1 MLYECRECS
10 NSLRQ
15 NVLVLLILNIFYCS
29 LLSLKLVQTSSPLST
44 LLTYAHKH
52 QPLHSASKTP
62 KYLICLKWFFQ
73 LLSLHSG
80 FSLIWQGRHSPSWA
94 GPWPLCTH
102 PSPRPHSS
110 TILTLR
116 SLNLLYS
123 LFAHWNLCVSCS
135 LYPHAHLTVIHPSTV
150 VTSFWNLLRS
160 PLRSNQDWHLTSVF
174 SLPPVH
180 ASNMASH
187 WIKPLVFF
195 YLLFLLSKH
204 KTCPI
209 TSIWCTFDG

>member
-1 MLYECRECS
+1 MH
-10 NSLRQ
+10 
-15 NVLVLLILNIFYCS
+15 ININ
-29 LLSLKLVQTSSPLST
+29 LST
-44 LLTYAHKH
+44 PPVKPPNIWSAWNDSFSCYHCIQDLVWSGKADTAPPERAPGPSGPIHLLV
-52 QPLHSASKTP
+52 P
-62 KYLICLKWFFQ
+62 
-73 LLSLHSG
+73 
-80 FSLIWQGRHSPSWA
+80 
-94 GPWPLCTH
+94 
-102 PSPRPHSS
+102 PHSS
-110 TILTLR
+110 TTLTLR

-123 LFAHWNLCVSCS
+123 LFAHWNLCVSSS

>member
-1 MLYECRECS
+1 MHININLSTPPVKPPNIWSAWNDSFSCYHCIQDLVWSGKGDTAPPERAPGPS
-10 NSLRQ
+10 APIHL
-15 NVLVLLILNIFYCS
+15 LVLTAPPYWLWGPWTCY
-29 LLSLKLVQTSSPLST
+29 
-44 LLTYAHKH
+44 
-52 QPLHSASKTP
+52 TP
-62 KYLICLKWFFQ
+62 
-73 LLSLHSG
+73 SLH
-80 FSLIWQGRHSPSWA
+80 IE
-94 GPWPLCTH
+94 
-102 PSPRPHSS
+102 
-110 TILTLR
+110 
-116 SLNLLYS
+116 
-123 LFAHWNLCVSCS
+123 NLCVSCS